1 MWTIR
6 RRSLNEYFEGGAR
19 HGLVSLLGGERS
31 ADEVIFRP
39 DAFEADVILGDKSRT
54 NAADLFSSERFREFM
69 AQVRTQYDIII
80 IDIPPVL
87 VVPDARIIAQQ
98 ADALLFSVRW
108 DSTSHAQVTEAMR
121 QLQNVEHPAHRPH
134 PQPDQPARHETL
146 WLWRALRGLW
156 RLWREIARSLTCGVP
171 ER

>member
-80 IDIPPVL
+80 IDIP
-87 VVPDARIIAQQ
+87 
-98 ADALLFSVRW
+98 
-108 DSTSHAQVTEAMR
+108 HAQVTEAMR

-134 PQPDQPARHETL
+134 PQPDQPARHETP